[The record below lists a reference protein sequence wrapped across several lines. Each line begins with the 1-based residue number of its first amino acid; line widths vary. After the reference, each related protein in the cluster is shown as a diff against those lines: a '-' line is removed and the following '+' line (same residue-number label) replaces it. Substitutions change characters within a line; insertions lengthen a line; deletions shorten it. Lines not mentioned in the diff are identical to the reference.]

1 MFCPNCG
8 NRVEDGEEF
17 CASCGT
23 RIAGTPE
30 NEEYARNDAGEYD
43 DVVTVRKTGHKRKRI
58 KTILP
63 VVLVIGIVAF
73 AWVKKDSMSPLLE
86 KMNQKIV
93 SELPKKETKG
103 GAEEDSG
110 DWEQQIN
117 RKENW
122 IDHSQY
128 IDSSAQISSSDMETL
143 EQFGENY
150 INSRDW
156 MMLPAEFN
164 YESGEISITDINYV
178 GSSFWKAQDNIS
190 NPWNIIFLY
199 YEVTAATE
207 NTSKTYY
214 VYVSIGNLEKTGEG
228 HINLDDNRIEMTVLS
243 ANNRDTMEEL
253 QNSIQEIFGKY
264 YSEN

>member
-8 NRVEDGEEF
+8 NRVEEGEEF
-17 CASCGT
+17 CASCGA
-23 RIAGTPE
+23 RIAGTSE

-43 DVVTVRKTGHKRKRI
+43 NAADEKETGWKRKGI
-58 KTILP
+58 KVILSL
-63 VVLVIGIVAF
+63 VLVTFIATF
-73 AWVKKDSMSPLLE
+73 AWVKRDSLSSLLE
-86 KMNQKIV
+86 KRNQKIV

-150 INSRDW
+150 INSRFLSWFHID
-156 MMLPAEFN
+156 
-164 YESGEISITDINYV
+164 ESDEGSITDINYA
-178 GSSFWKAQDNIS
+178 GSSFWKAQDNIG

-199 YEVTAATE
+199 YEVTLE
-207 NTSKTYY
+207 TSTYY
-214 VYVSIGNLEKTGEG
+214 TDVPIGNLEKMKDGS
-228 HINLDDNRIEMTVLS
+228 INLDEDRLMITHLGCAKTDS
-243 ANNRDTMEEL
+243 LEEL
-253 QNSIQEIFGKY
+253 EDAVQEWVESY
-264 YSEN
+264 YSKN

>member
-8 NRVEDGEEF
+8 NRVEEGEEF
-17 CASCGT
+17 CASCGA
-23 RIAGTPE
+23 RIAGTSE

-43 DVVTVRKTGHKRKRI
+43 NAADEKETGWKRKGI
-58 KTILP
+58 KVILSL
-63 VVLVIGIVAF
+63 VLVTFIATF
-73 AWVKKDSMSPLLE
+73 AWVKRDSLSSLLE

-150 INSRDW
+150 INSRFLSMFHVD
-156 MMLPAEFN
+156 
-164 YESGEISITDINYV
+164 ESDEGSITDINYV
-178 GSSFWKAQDNIS
+178 GSSFWKAQDNIG

-199 YEVTAATE
+199 YEVTLE
-207 NTSKTYY
+207 TSTYY
-214 VYVSIGNLEKTGEG
+214 TDVPIGNLEKMKDGS
-228 HINLDDNRIEMTVLS
+228 INLDEDRLMLTHLGCTKEDSL
-243 ANNRDTMEEL
+243 EEL
-253 QNSIQEIFGKY
+253 EDTVQESFENY
-264 YSEN
+264 YSKN

>member
-17 CASCGT
+17 CASCGA

-30 NEEYARNDAGEYD
+30 NEEYARNGAKEYD

-86 KMNQKIV
+86 KMNQKIAAV
-93 SELPKKETKG
+93 LPQKESSG
-103 GAEEDSG
+103 DAEEDSG
-110 DWEQQIN
+110 NWEKQIN

-122 IDHSQY
+122 IDHSRY
-128 IDSSAQISSSDMETL
+128 IDSSAQISSSDMDTL
-143 EQFGENY
+143 EQFGKNY
-150 INSRDW
+150 VNSRFLSMFHVD
-156 MMLPAEFN
+156 
-164 YESGEISITDINYV
+164 ESDEGSITDINYV
-178 GSSFWKAQDNIS
+178 GSSFWKAQDNIG

-199 YEVTAATE
+199 YEVTLE
-207 NTSKTYY
+207 TSTYY
-214 VYVSIGNLEKTGEG
+214 TDVPIGNLEKMKDGS
-228 HINLDDNRIEMTVLS
+228 INLDEDRLMLTHLGCTK
-243 ANNRDTMEEL
+243 RDSLEEL
-253 QNSIQEIFGKY
+253 EDTVQESFENY
-264 YSEN
+264 YSKN

>member
-86 KMNQKIV
+86 KMNQKIAAV
-93 SELPKKETKG
+93 LPQKESSG
-103 GAEEDSG
+103 DAEEDSG
-110 DWEQQIN
+110 DWEKQIN

-122 IDHSQY
+122 IDHSRY
-128 IDSSAQISSSDMETL
+128 IDSSAQISSSDMDTL
-143 EQFGENY
+143 KNYGEVYLNQNY
-150 INSRDW
+150 GTA
-156 MMLPAEFN
+156 LPYDLYDADDL
-164 YESGEISITDINYV
+164 SIICMDYV
-178 GSSFWKAQDNIS
+178 GCSFWKAKDNIS

-199 YEVTAATE
+199 YEVTAAT
-207 NTSKTYY
+207 NGDGVTYY
-214 VYVSIGNLEKTGEG
+214 SVVPIGNLEKRKDGS
-228 HINLDDNRIEMTVLS
+228 INLGEDRLVATHLICVGRNTL
-243 ANNRDTMEEL
+243 EEL
-253 QNSIQEIFGKY
+253 QDHIQESVGNY
-264 YSEN
+264 YSMN

>member
-93 SELPKKETKG
+93 SDLPEKETKG

-110 DWEQQIN
+110 DWEQQLN

-122 IDHSQY
+122 IDHSRY
-128 IDSSAQISSSDMETL
+128 IDSSAQISSSDMDTL
-143 EQFGENY
+143 EQFGKNY
-150 INSRDW
+150 VNSRFLSMFHVD
-156 MMLPAEFN
+156 
-164 YESGEISITDINYV
+164 ESEGSITDINYV

-199 YEVTAATE
+199 YEVTLE
-207 NTSKTYY
+207 TSTYY
-214 VYVSIGNLEKTGEG
+214 TDVPIGNLEKMKDGS
-228 HINLDDNRIEMTVLS
+228 INLDEDRLMITHLGGTK
-243 ANNRDTMEEL
+243 RDSLEEL
-253 QNSIQEIFGKY
+253 EDAVQEWVESY
-264 YSEN
+264 YSKN

>member
-8 NRVEDGEEF
+8 NRVEEGEEF
-17 CASCGT
+17 CASCGA
-23 RIAGTPE
+23 RIAGTSE

-43 DVVTVRKTGHKRKRI
+43 NAADEKETGWKRKGI
-58 KTILP
+58 KVILSL
-63 VVLVIGIVAF
+63 VLVTFIATF
-73 AWVKKDSMSPLLE
+73 AWVKRDSLSSLLE

-150 INSRDW
+150 INSRFLSMFHVD
-156 MMLPAEFN
+156 
-164 YESGEISITDINYV
+164 ESEGSITDINYV

-199 YEVTAATE
+199 YEVTLE
-207 NTSKTYY
+207 TSTYY
-214 VYVSIGNLEKTGEG
+214 TDVPIGNLEKMKDGS
-228 HINLDDNRIEMTVLS
+228 INLDEDRLMATHLGCTK
-243 ANNRDTMEEL
+243 RDSLEEL
-253 QNSIQEIFGKY
+253 EDAVQEPVENY
-264 YSEN
+264 YSKN

>member
-8 NRVEDGEEF
+8 NRVEEGEEF
-17 CASCGT
+17 CASCGA
-23 RIAGTPE
+23 RIAGTSE

-43 DVVTVRKTGHKRKRI
+43 NAADEKETGWKRKGI
-58 KTILP
+58 KVILSL
-63 VVLVIGIVAF
+63 VLVTFIATF
-73 AWVKKDSMSPLLE
+73 AWVKRDSLSSLLE

-150 INSRDW
+150 INSRFLSMFHVD
-156 MMLPAEFN
+156 
-164 YESGEISITDINYV
+164 ESDDGSITDINYV
-178 GSSFWKAQDNIS
+178 GSSFWKAQDNIG

-199 YEVTAATE
+199 YEVTLE
-207 NTSKTYY
+207 TSTYY
-214 VYVSIGNLEKTGEG
+214 ADVSIGNLEKMKDGS
-228 HINLDDNRIEMTVLS
+228 INLDEDRLMITHLGCIKS
-243 ANNRDTMEEL
+243 DSLEEL
-253 QNSIQEIFGKY
+253 EDADQEWVESY
-264 YSEN
+264 YSKN

>member
-86 KMNQKIV
+86 KMNQKIAAV
-93 SELPKKETKG
+93 LPQKESSG
-103 GAEEDSG
+103 DAGEDSG
-110 DWEQQIN
+110 DWEKQIN

-122 IDHSQY
+122 IDHSRY
-128 IDSSAQISSSDMETL
+128 IDSSAQISSSDMDTL
-143 EQFGENY
+143 EQFGKNY
-150 INSRDW
+150 VNSRFLSMFHVD
-156 MMLPAEFN
+156 
-164 YESGEISITDINYV
+164 ESEGSITDINYV

-199 YEVTAATE
+199 YEVTLE
-207 NTSKTYY
+207 TSTYY
-214 VYVSIGNLEKTGEG
+214 TDVPIGNLEKMKDGS
-228 HINLDDNRIEMTVLS
+228 INLDEDRLMITHLGGTK
-243 ANNRDTMEEL
+243 RDSLEEL
-253 QNSIQEIFGKY
+253 EDAVQEWVESY
-264 YSEN
+264 YSKN

>member
-8 NRVEDGEEF
+8 NKVEEGEEF
-17 CASCGT
+17 CGLCGA
-23 RIAGTPE
+23 RIAGTSE
-30 NEEYARNDAGEYD
+30 NEEYTRNGAEEYD
-43 DVVTVRKTGHKRKRI
+43 NAADEKEPERKRKGI
-58 KTILP
+58 KIILP
-63 VVLVIGIVAF
+63 LVLVTFIAAF
-73 AWVKKDSMSPLLE
+73 AWVKKDSLSPLLE

-93 SELPKKETKG
+93 SDFPEKETSG
-103 GAEEDSG
+103 DAEEDSG
-110 DWEQQIN
+110 DWEKQIN

-122 IDHSQY
+122 IDHSRY
-128 IDSSAQISSSDMETL
+128 IDSSAQISSSDMDTL
-143 EQFGENY
+143 EQFGKNY

-156 MMLPAEFN
+156 MMLPAEFH

-199 YEVTAATE
+199 YEVTAETE

-214 VYVSIGNLEKTGEG
+214 VYVSIGNLEKMGEG

>member
-8 NRVEDGEEF
+8 NRVEEGEEF
-17 CASCGT
+17 CASCGA
-23 RIAGTPE
+23 RIAGTSE

-43 DVVTVRKTGHKRKRI
+43 NAADEKETGWKRKGI
-58 KTILP
+58 QVILSL
-63 VVLVIGIVAF
+63 VLVTFIATF
-73 AWVKKDSMSPLLE
+73 AWVKRDSLSSLLE

-103 GAEEDSG
+103 GAEDSG

-150 INSRDW
+150 VNSRFLSMFHID
-156 MMLPAEFN
+156 
-164 YESGEISITDINYV
+164 ESDEGSITDINYA
-178 GSSFWKAQDNIS
+178 GSSFWKAQDNIG

-199 YEVTAATE
+199 YEVTLE
-207 NTSKTYY
+207 TSTYY
-214 VYVSIGNLEKTGEG
+214 TDVPIGNLEKMKDGS
-228 HINLDDNRIEMTVLS
+228 INLDEDRLMITHLGCTK
-243 ANNRDTMEEL
+243 RDSLEEL
-253 QNSIQEIFGKY
+253 EDAVQEWFENY
-264 YSEN
+264 YSKN